1 MNIQNICY
9 DKINVTG
16 GFWQQKQQLV
26 RKTTIWNVY
35 KRFKETG
42 RFDAFKQQWKEGEPN
57 KPHIFWD
64 SDIAKWL
71 ESVAYL
77 TLKERE
83 PELEAIVDEVVS
95 DIEKNQWDDGYY
107 NSYFQLVEPENRFT
121 VRGHHELYCLGHLIE
136 AAVAYDRATGKNKL
150 LQLMEKYTDLV
161 YRIFVEEKSA
171 AFDSPGHEEIELALV
186 RLYEHTDKK
195 KYLDLALHFINK
207 RGSLEMPNEK
217 DKYLGSRNIQ
227 DHLPVREQTS
237 AEGHAVRACYLYCAM
252 ADLAQHTGDRELER
266 AVKSI
271 FNSIVN
277 RKMYITGA
285 IGSTRV
291 GEAFEEDYRLPN
303 DTAYGETCAAI
314 ALALFAKR
322 MQLLDPENSVY
333 ADTVERV
340 IYNGFLSGMSLD
352 GKAFFY
358 VNSQEIDLNQRKYAE
373 GYDRKFP
380 ITQRV
385 EVFNCSCC
393 PPNVTRFIP
402 LIAELCYTYTD
413 DTVFVNQYM
422 ETQADLGDCKITQK
436 TNYPFEGKVILS
448 YEGGKKTLAL
458 RKPYWCGSFTVNGKK
473 LPCKNGYVYVDADG
487 NAQLEINM
495 EFELKYIF
503 ANTAVRENRGCT
515 ALTYG
520 PFVYC
525 MEGVDNGESLG
536 EVMLACGKAKF
547 YFDSKLS
554 LPCFSHPAIRKTIE
568 GLYSDKV
575 KITPINAKFI
585 PYFAYANRGET
596 DMRLWVSYK

>member
-1 MNIQNICY
+1 MNIQNISY
-9 DKINVTG
+9 DKIDING
-16 GFWQQKQQLV
+16 GFWQQKQSLI

-42 RFDAFKQQWKEGEPN
+42 RFDAFKQQWKEGETN

-83 PELEAIVDEVVS
+83 PQLEAIVDEVVA

-107 NSYFQLVEPENRFT
+107 NSYYQLLAPEKRFT
-121 VRGHHELYCLGHLIE
+121 KRHDHELYCLGHLIE
-136 AAVAYDRATGKNKL
+136 AAVAYDKATKKNKFL
-150 LQLMEKYTDLV
+150 KLMEKYVELV
-161 YRIFVEEKSA
+161 YTVFVEQKSA
-171 AFDSPGHEEIELALV
+171 TFDSPGHEEIELALV
-186 RLYEHTDKK
+186 RLYEHTGKK
-195 KYLDLALHFINK
+195 KYLDLSLHFINK
-207 RGSLEMPNEK
+207 RGSHEYPNEK
-217 DKYLGSRNIQ
+217 DYCFANKQIQ
-227 DHLPVREQTS
+227 DHLPVREQLT
-237 AEGHAVRACYLYCAM
+237 AEGHSVRACYLYCAM
-252 ADLAQHTGDRELER
+252 ADLALRTGDKGLTH
-266 AVKSI
+266 AVKTI
-271 FNSIVN
+271 FDNIVN
-277 RKMYITGA
+277 KKMYITGA

-303 DTAYGETCAAI
+303 DLAYGETCAAI
-314 ALALFAKR
+314 SLVLFAKR

-340 IYNGFLSGMSLD
+340 IYNGFLSGLSLD

-358 VNSQEIDLNQRKYAE
+358 VNSQEIDLDQRKFAKD
-373 GYDRKFP
+373 YDRKFP

-385 EVFNCSCC
+385 EVFSCSCC

-422 ETQADLGDCKITQK
+422 DTTADFDGCKIVQK
-436 TNYPFEGKVILS
+436 TDYPFENRVVLA

-458 RKPYWCGSFTVNGKK
+458 RKPYWCDKFTVNGQA
-473 LPCKNGYVYVDADG
+473 LPCKNGFIYIDVDG
-487 NAQLEINM
+487 KTELEIEM
-495 EFELKYIF
+495 EFALKYIY
-503 ANTAVRENRGCT
+503 ANTAVRENRGCVC
-515 ALTYG
+515 LTYG

-536 EVMLACGKAKF
+536 EISLVDGKADF
-547 YFDSKLS
+547 GFDDKLS
-554 LPCFSHPAIRKTIE
+554 LPCFTHPAIRRKVE

-575 KITPINAKFI
+575 TITPINAKFI

-596 DMRLWVSYK
+596 DMRLWISYK